1 MFDILKN
8 LKKEYIVGVLI
19 LVVIILSG
27 MYLLFDSSSSKSTMS
42 PGIRSGMEKMVE
54 KKLTNSI
61 DPLEKCGWEVYL
73 TKTCPYCVKQLK
85 VLKEH
90 FPNFN
95 GYYYNKK
102 SDVVPTWY
110 NKSTNIKSPG
120 FKDYK
125 KLLSMINC

>member
-1 MFDILKN
+1 MFEILKN

-27 MYLLFDSSSSKSTMS
+27 IYLLFDSSGKSNMS
-42 PGIRSGMEKMVE
+42 TGVKSGVEKMVE
-54 KKLTNSI
+54 KKLSNSI

-95 GYYYNKK
+95 SYYYNKK

-110 NKSTNIKSPG
+110 NKITNIKSPG
-120 FKDYK
+120 FKDYN